1 MRDNETPAEKTKRQ
15 LTTVPR
21 LFAVCLDGIWRMVYG
36 VYATPLKE
44 PFKVKCIFN
53 GKEVLVT
60 SNKKYIDYH
69 GYNSEDVEYSVIKKN
84 IGTLPKPKIQIEPPH
99 LPPRRGRIMPTHYRA
114 ATQNWGDFAN
124 TAIVEQRIVHAH
136 QQEAQPAQGG
146 TACEAPAVMN
156 VEPDGP
162 ERNRGEIH
170 IIEIPR
176 AGGGTMFV
184 REVPVP
190 GGNVIVP
197 IPAEPETLPEGV
209 NCEMPEAP
217 LEPAVNLEAAVPAP
231 EEGQP
236 TPAPQTQP

>member
-44 PFKVKCIFN
+44 PFKVKCVFN

-60 SNKKYIDYH
+60 SSKKYVDYH
-69 GYNSEDVEYSVIKKN
+69 GYNAEDVEYSVIKKN
-84 IGTLPKPKIQIEPPH
+84 IGTLPKSKIQIEPPP
-99 LPPRRGRIMPTHYRA
+99 LPPRRGRIMPTYYRA
-114 ATQNWGDFAN
+114 AAAQNWGDFAN

-136 QQEAQPAQGG
+136 QQTDNAGVGP
-146 TACEAPAVMN
+146 APAAEPQPMN
-156 VEPDGP
+156 IAPGEPIP
-162 ERNRGEIH
+162 NRPGVYMGDRPGLYI
-170 IIEIPR
+170 
-176 AGGGTMFV
+176 

-190 GGNVIVP
+190 GGNVLVP

-209 NCEMPEAP
+209 NWEMPEAP
-217 LEPAVNLEAAVPAP
+217 LEPAVNLEVAVPAP

-236 TPAPQTQP
+236 APAPQTQP